1 MCWVLVGGG
10 CYFSGYEYVYRVGSV
25 TLSVEDGEGF
35 ASALGRMFDDELENT
50 AVDLKRQIDVASA
63 QLLVVV
69 DEIETRDIP
78 RVRYR
83 LSVTGWVA
91 KWLRM
96 SRREA
101 SGLVKAARSL
111 VKMPDVAAR
120 ALTGEITA
128 SGVKQLALARDRYPD
143 EFARSETIFVDAA
156 VSLAPRQLRHVLGVW
171 EQQVNHAAALKDADE
186 RIERRGLYWSR
197 TLDGMW
203 DITGTAD
210 PESGQV
216 INTALW
222 SVIEPSLLD
231 ETDTRSMPQR
241 RVDALVDVC
250 RYWLDH
256 SGVPGTSGGSKPHVT
271 VTVDYQALVNGRDE
285 AGLLPEIDGTPVN
298 PQQIRRIACD
308 AGIVRMV
315 LDGASQPLDVGRRT
329 RTIPPG
335 LRRALEQ
342 RDKGCTWSGC
352 HVPVSWCDAHH
363 VIHWADGGKTV
374 LENLRLLCRRHHRA
388 IHEDDPDPGRDYQTA
403 GRVNGTGCDP
413 PEP

>member
-1 MCWVLVGGG
+1 M
-10 CYFSGYEYVYRVGSV
+10 

-35 ASALGRMFDDELENT
+35 ASALERMFDDELENT
-50 AVDLKRQIDVASA
+50 AVDLKRRIDVATA
-63 QLLVVV
+63 ELLVVV

-78 RVRYR
+78 RVGYR
-83 LSVTGWVA
+83 LSTTGWVA

-101 SGLVKAARSL
+101 SGLVKTARSL
-111 VKMPDVAAR
+111 AKMFDVAAR

-128 SGVKQLALARDRYPD
+128 GGVKQLALARDRYPE
-143 EFARSETIFVDAA
+143 EFARSEHVFVDAA
-156 VSLAPRQLRHVLGVW
+156 VTLAPRQLCRVLGVW
-171 EQQVNHAAALKDADE
+171 EQQVNHAAALKDTDE
-186 RIERRGLYWSR
+186 RVERRGLYWSR

-203 DITGTAD
+203 DITGTSD

-231 ETDTRSMPQR
+231 ETDRRSMPQR
-241 RVDALVDVC
+241 RHDALVDVC

-271 VTVDYQALVNGRDE
+271 VTVDYDALIAGRD
-285 AGLLPEIDGTPVN
+285 ANGLLPEIDGTPVN

-315 LDGASQPLDVGRRT
+315 LDGESQALDVGRRT

-352 HVPVSWCDAHH
+352 HAPLSWCDAHH
-363 VIHWADGGKTV
+363 VIHWADGGLTV

-388 IHEDDPDPGRDYQTA
+388 IHENDLDPEWDDQTT